1 MQCNVQ
7 NTGSE
12 IAPENIKYIFDRFY
26 KEDKSRGINKT
37 GSGLG
42 LYIVKTVINRHG
54 GDIFAK
60 SGDGKT
66 EFCFSIPTS

>member
-42 LYIVKTVINRHG
+42 LYIVKMCIRDRIMTMLLNFGIM
-54 GDIFAK
+54 
-60 SGDGKT
+60 
-66 EFCFSIPTS
+66 